1 MAKRRKT
8 YSAGFKAKVAL
19 AAAKGDRTLT
29 QLASRYSVHAN
40 QISTWKKQ
48 LLDTLPRLFEDCRHK
63 KKNEQE
69 TPENELY
76 EQIGRLKMEVDWLK
90 KKVDDIGQV

>member
-29 QLASRYSVHAN
+29 QLASRFSVHAN
-40 QISTWKKQ
+40 QVTTWKKQ
-48 LLDTLPRLFEDCRHK
+48 LFDTAAELFEDGRRK
-63 KKNEQE
+63 KKNEPE

-76 EQIGRLKMEVDWLK
+76 EQIGRLKVEVDWLK
-90 KKVDDIGQV
+90 KKVDDIGQA